1 MKKWKSQFGLHLSQ
15 TNILHVPKTTYL
27 STLSLYH
34 PNLSFELTRPFFSWS
49 ENKTALHWIVFRV
62 PIPSPAMTATMPH
75 KLLENVFPI
84 MYPIL
89 ALVWNVTRDNIRFQ
103 LNSVFK
109 NNYMSL
115 RLNSYVS
122 LRRYSP
128 VSSSYVSQ
136 VLLTLEWGFEEMFLG
151 WRVRQKGSVN
161 SAWSKWKSYFF
172 QFVIN
177 MLLFVIKCWGELNV
191 HGG

>member
-1 MKKWKSQFGLHLSQ
+1 MVFTYRRQTFCMALKQHTCRRYHFTTPTFLSNWLAPSFLDQ
-15 TNILHVPKTTYL
+15 KTRQHYTE
-27 STLSLYH
+27 LY
-34 PNLSFELTRPFFSWS
+34 FESRFQVLPWPLQCRT
-49 ENKTALHWIVFRV
+49 
-62 PIPSPAMTATMPH
+62 